1 MAFGLAKKFVSL
13 IKPGLKNLGKHYL
26 GNKVMFTCLFACLM
40 TLLYFIIADMFQEIN
55 DLMFYNKYN
64 ILSHICISLSWG
76 EG

>member
-1 MAFGLAKKFVSL
+1 
-13 IKPGLKNLGKHYL
+13 
-26 GNKVMFTCLFACLM
+26 MFTSLFACLT
-40 TLLYFIIADMFQEIN
+40 TLLYFIIVDMFQEIN